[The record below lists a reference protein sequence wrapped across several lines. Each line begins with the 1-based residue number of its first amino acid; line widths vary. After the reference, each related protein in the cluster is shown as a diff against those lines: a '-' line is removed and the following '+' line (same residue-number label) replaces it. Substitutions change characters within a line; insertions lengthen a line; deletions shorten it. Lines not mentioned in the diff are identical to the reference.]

1 MQNTNKTKEAPP
13 FRETQNEDPFLRK
26 QQLSNPMMKQPAL
39 KQSQSNKME
48 EEYVGRAQRSQTL
61 LTKGL
66 AASTVNML
74 TVPKLEKPKA
84 RSNSNDRLKE
94 EDVNVL
100 YEKHE
105 QLIETLLV
113 EEDNI
118 IDEHKMLIDNMI
130 NSIKDDS
137 ILYQNLQ
144 SQRKVT

>member
-1 MQNTNKTKEAPP
+1 M
-13 FRETQNEDPFLRK
+13 FRETQNEEPIGRK
-26 QQLSNPMMKQPAL
+26 QNFASPLMKQPGL
-39 KQSQSNKME
+39 KQTQSSKME
-48 EEYVGRAQRSQTL
+48 DEGQYGRSQRSQTMVS
-61 LTKGL
+61 KGL
-66 AASTVNML
+66 ASSTVQMI
-74 TVPKLEKPKA
+74 TAPKLEKMKA
-84 RSNSNDRLKE
+84 RSNSIERMKE

-118 IDEHKMLIDNMI
+118 IDEHKQLIDNMI

-144 SQRKVT
+144 SQRRST